1 MMREEKIDQSVKNI
15 RTNLEL
21 VNKRIVEAAEKAG
34 RDPDEVKLIAVTK
47 MMPVEVI
54 NAAIEVGIRRF
65 GENYA
70 EQAAEKIDIVGK
82 GVDIEWHMIG
92 HIQSR
97 KAETVSRYF
106 DMVHSLDRIKIARY
120 LDRYAKE
127 QNRVMP
133 VLIEVNV
140 SGEASKYG
148 WDASDESSWPKLAD
162 QFRQICAYQN
172 IEVRGL
178 MTMPPLFDDPEDS
191 RPVYRKL
198 RRLQQFLKEVVS
210 ESDWKELSIGT
221 SFDYPVAVE
230 EGATMV
236 RIGTEIFGSRPAV

>member
-1 MMREEKIDQSVKNI
+1 MMREEKNNQIGKNI
-15 RTNLEL
+15 RTNLAL
-21 VNKRIVEAAEKAG
+21 VNQRIAEAAEKAG

-82 GVDIEWHMIG
+82 DVDIEWHMIG

-97 KAETVSRYF
+97 KAETVCRYF
-106 DMVHSLDRIKIARY
+106 DMVHSLDRMKIARY

-133 VLIEVNV
+133 VFIEVNL

-148 WDASDESSWPKLAD
+148 WEASDESLWPKLAD
-162 QFRQICAYQN
+162 QFQQICAYQN
-172 IEVRGL
+172 IDVRGL
-178 MTMPPLFDDPEDS
+178 MTMPPMFDDPEDS
-191 RPVYRKL
+191 RLIYRKL
-198 RRLQQFLKEVVS
+198 RRLQQFLNEKVS
-210 ESDWKELSIGT
+210 GSDWNELSIGT